1 MKKTLIPLVP
11 IKGEKKSKAEREAER
26 KKQRDAKSEYLGNV
40 ADKVLDAIENIFD
53 ETTPPPTGDDMID
66 VLALVPVFVFARQI
80 RMSCKS
86 KKTMQSVMKSAMWA
100 LVDQISTY
108 AAPLIGKE
116 EPWDEIAGEE
126 GGDNGGT
133 ESKEL

>member
-1 MKKTLIPLVP
+1 MSKKLVL
-11 IKGEKKSKAEREAER
+11 KANLKDKEAER
-26 KKQRDAKSEYLGNV
+26 KKQQIIKSEYLGDI

-86 KKTMQSVMKSAMWA
+86 KKTMQSVMKSSMWA
-100 LVDQISTY
+100 LVNQISAY

-126 GGDNGGT
+126 GGNNGGT